1 MQPVSL
7 GNQHRNQLPPTNYHC
22 SENLTFSIR
31 QCSDKAFPLRMPVE
45 NLSHLGKHSGINT
58 ISFREV
64 SHGAGKVTSLS
75 GVNHGK
81 LKTFCLKR
89 TDYGGFKSSICLH
102 LKPRKGGPSPLSKDG
117 VQNLPL
123 IADRKIFKKPAGG
136 KCPYRFCKLHNH
148 PKQTTGHHYY
158 PPPHKRYGVLT
169 TVRVSDEWLSVC
181 AIR

>member
-89 TDYGGFKSSICLH
+89 TDYGGFKSSSGFH
-102 LKPRKGGPSPLSKDG
+102 
-117 VQNLPL
+117 
-123 IADRKIFKKPAGG
+123 
-136 KCPYRFCKLHNH
+136 
-148 PKQTTGHHYY
+148 
-158 PPPHKRYGVLT
+158 
-169 TVRVSDEWLSVC
+169 
-181 AIR
+181 